1 MEEYNGSGRVP
12 WKSAMEMKHSSGQSA
27 VHNLTGGK
35 LGLQWLATILLMVL
49 LTFLYTANRV
59 YFSHCLVI

>member
-27 VHNLTGGK
+27 VHKLRKTGPAVVGTHITY
-35 LGLQWLATILLMVL
+35 G
-49 LTFLYTANRV
+49 
-59 YFSHCLVI
+59 YFHIPVHCKQSLF